1 MHTQD
6 GVSLTPS
13 SGGLNI
19 AAQLRGKECQWNGII
34 FLLLGHSPKVPA
46 LEGSALENCQ
56 LLQAVLLGGSV
67 CHGLCSPSSVLH
79 GNAKVSI
86 SIHWGLWAYGSL
98 KLSRKC
104 CDSCSFCAA
113 TVQSELSS
121 VAYLEACF
129 SRVLDG

>member
-13 SGGLNI
+13 SGGLHI

-67 CHGLCSPSSVLH
+67 CHGPLLPQLCTSWECKGIDQHPLGTV
-79 GNAKVSI
+79 GI
-86 SIHWGLWAYGSL
+86 R
-98 KLSRKC
+98 LSQ
-104 CDSCSFCAA
+104 
-113 TVQSELSS
+113 TQS
-121 VAYLEACF
+121 
-129 SRVLDG
+129 